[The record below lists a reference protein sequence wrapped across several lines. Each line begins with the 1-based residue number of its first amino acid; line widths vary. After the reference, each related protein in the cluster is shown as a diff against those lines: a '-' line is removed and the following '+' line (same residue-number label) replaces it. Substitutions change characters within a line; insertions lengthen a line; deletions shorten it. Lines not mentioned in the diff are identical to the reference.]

1 MISYPLPDL
10 DQIIKFYKIEL
21 ADLLKKKKLPVDE
34 IVKES
39 LGLSYADI
47 DKVCQDFFK
56 DILVYGT
63 EKATPDLSFDYIRS
77 RKRPF

>member
-10 DQIIKFYKIEL
+10 KQITKFYKIEL

-34 IVKES
+34 MVKES

-47 DKVCQDFFK
+47 DKVCQDF
-56 DILVYGT
+56 L
-63 EKATPDLSFDYIRS
+63 
-77 RKRPF
+77 

>member
-34 IVKES
+34 MVKES
-39 LGLSYADI
+39 VGLSYAWI
-47 DKVCQDFFK
+47 FEYP
-56 DILVYGT
+56 LYH
-63 EKATPDLSFDYIRS
+63 
-77 RKRPF
+77 